1 MWLERVTHCHCIV
14 SHPITLLPHFTL
26 HHSTSNTIS
35 DIIPNHTTVPHH
47 TIIHHHITP
56 APQSRS
62 TLFHF
67 AIPCFKSHHIG
78 HIMHHTTSRTAPHF
92 HITDVPYNATFQTTP
107 YIIYASHHHFAQDI
121 APHFTCSTSCIIPP
135 HVAVIT
141 PTGNSTSH
149 YHVSH
154 SIRHHPSVHHH
165 FLHLA
170 TCHISHNTTTTYQ
183 SRRITHSLIPHRATF
198 HISCHSTRTSPYYTT
213 TFHNP
218 LPV

>member
-1 MWLERVTHCHCIV
+1 MYNTSHLITSFHVLHCIIPHQTP
-14 SHPITLLPHFTL
+14 SLTL
-26 HHSTSNTIS
+26 
-35 DIIPNHTTVPHH
+35 
-47 TIIHHHITP
+47 
-56 APQSRS
+56 
-62 TLFHF
+62 
-67 AIPCFKSHHIG
+67 
-78 HIMHHTTSRTAPHF
+78 
-92 HITDVPYNATFQTTP
+92 FQTTP
-107 YIIYASHHHFAQDI
+107 QFHITLSFITISHQHLSLAAHYSTLQYHVSNRTISATLCITPHLALHPIFTLLTYHI
-121 APHFTCSTSCIIPP
+121 TPHFRPRHTSFMHRTIIL
-135 HVAVIT
+135 HKTLHRISHALHLASFHHSVAVIT

-154 SIRHHPSVHHH
+154 SIPHHPSVHHH

-198 HISCHSTRTSPYYTT
+198 HISCHSARTSPYYTT